1 MNYFIIIRLGRGVPQ
16 KIEQKAILHLTQTTG
31 RSRLLT
37 GNQNHFGVLIETQ
50 FSFSYVFSLY
60 QLLTLNTPNEQFYVH
75 RVSSLE
81 LANELTFQGNM
92 PIGTRA
98 LRNCVRYHR
107 CSGLVERR
115 RSLKKTL
122 TLQCFPWQQAIRVD
136 RVLEKIAVC
145 GRQSVTRE
153 ELNWLRVNLNGTVFM
168 N

>member
-16 KIEQKAILHLTQTTG
+16 KIEQKTILHLTQTTG
-31 RSRLLT
+31 QSRLLV

-60 QLLTLNTPNEQFYVH
+60 QLLTLNTPNERFYVH

-81 LANELTFQGNM
+81 LASELTIHGNM

-98 LRNCVRYHR
+98 LRNFVHYHR
-107 CSGLVERR
+107 CPGLVHRST
-115 RSLKKTL
+115 SLKKTL
-122 TLQCFPWQQAIRVD
+122 ELQTFTWQQTVLID
-136 RVLEKIAVC
+136 RVLEKVAVC
-145 GRQSVTRE
+145 GFQSVSRE
-153 ELNWLRVNLNGTVFM
+153 ERELLRIGLKWFVIM